1 LSSEGASNL
10 RSHRGGDDRRYSRGE
25 IQLFHEL
32 IRPYERSVY
41 VMALSYPKNETDA
54 EDVAQDAFIRAFRKL
69 SSFRAESKFST
80 WLISITPQRGE
91 NPSTQVGSG
100 PDGTPRATAG

>member
-1 LSSEGASNL
+1 MPQVSNITEPEIIAAIL
-10 RSHRGGDDRRYSRGE
+10 GGE
-25 IQLFHEL
+25 IQLYHEL
-32 IRPYERSVY
+32 IHPYERSVY
-41 VMALSYPKNETDA
+41 LMALSYMKNEADA
-54 EDVAQDAFIRAFRKL
+54 EDVSQEALIRAFRKL
-69 SSFRAESKFST
+69 ESFRAESKFST